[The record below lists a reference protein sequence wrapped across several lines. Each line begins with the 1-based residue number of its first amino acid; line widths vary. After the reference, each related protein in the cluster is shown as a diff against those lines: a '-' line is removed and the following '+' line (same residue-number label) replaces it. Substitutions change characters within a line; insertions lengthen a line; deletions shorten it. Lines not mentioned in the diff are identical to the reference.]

1 MNYEFTVKFS
11 LPDAGGDP
19 ERYVDALFEAGCG
32 DALIGV
38 GQAGLIA
45 LDFDREA
52 TDAVAAVRSA
62 IDDVRGAIQ
71 DVEIVEFVGRA

>member
-19 ERYVDALFEAGCG
+19 GRYIDALFEAGCD
-32 DALIGV
+32 DALVGV

-45 LDFDREA
+45 LDFDRKA
-52 TDAVAAVRSA
+52 TDAVGAVRSA
-62 IDDVRGAIQ
+62 IDDVRGAIP
-71 DVEIVEFVGRA
+71 DVEIVEFVGRT